1 MEAYVALLRG
11 INVSGHRIIKM
22 AELKNALSRPEL
34 LDLQT
39 YLQSG
44 NLVFISGSSSCKAL
58 EHIITHTVKK
68 DFGFDIKVKVV
79 KKKQFQKAFVD
90 NPFLD
95 QQHIDT
101 KQLYYIHLM
110 DTPDPDV
117 FEALAN
123 DNKYPEQMCLIGNV
137 IYVNYLNGYGRSKLH
152 GNIIEKKLKVS
163 ATARN
168 YNTMKKLSEMLEAL
182 QLD

>member
-22 AELKNALSRPEL
+22 AELKNALSHPEL
-34 LDLQT
+34 LELQT

-44 NLVFISGSSSCKAL
+44 NLVFKSESSNCKTL
-58 EHIITHTVKK
+58 EGIITRTVKK
-68 DFGFDIKVKVV
+68 DFGFDIQVKVF

-95 QQHIDT
+95 QHHIDT

-110 DTPDPDV
+110 DAPDPEVFDV
-117 FEALAN
+117 LAN
-123 DNKYPEQMCLIGNV
+123 DEKYPEQLSLIGNV
-137 IYVNYLNGYGRSKLH
+137 IYVNYFNGYGKSKLH

-168 YNTMKKLSEMLEAL
+168 YNTMKKLSDMLEAL
-182 QLD
+182 QLH